1 MLSLYQTQVLS
12 VTNTDWVPNM
22 GKSLYKP
29 QMQIEVEASF
39 QTSKALSLVKHNN
52 QCNLNGSAFDPC
64 YQEELLPMRLLF

>member
-1 MLSLYQTQVLS
+1 
-12 VTNTDWVPNM
+12 M

-39 QTSKALSLVKHNN
+39 QTSKALSLVKHKN

-64 YQEELLPMRLLF
+64 YQEELLPMHLLF